1 MAKHTITI
9 SDEDVGISI
18 RVHRTGESNA
28 SLAGIVTS
36 SLLNWIQKA
45 LPEAEKKAALFGTCT
60 CDGCKAARAKA
71 ATEAK
76 PTIH

>member
-1 MAKHTITI
+1 MAKHTIII

-18 RVHRTGESNA
+18 RVQRTGIGNA

-36 SLLNWIQKA
+36 SILNWIQKN
-45 LPEAEKKAALFGTCT
+45 LPAAEKKAALFGTCT
-60 CDGCKAARAKA
+60 CDGCKTARAKV
-71 ATEAK
+71 ATAVQ